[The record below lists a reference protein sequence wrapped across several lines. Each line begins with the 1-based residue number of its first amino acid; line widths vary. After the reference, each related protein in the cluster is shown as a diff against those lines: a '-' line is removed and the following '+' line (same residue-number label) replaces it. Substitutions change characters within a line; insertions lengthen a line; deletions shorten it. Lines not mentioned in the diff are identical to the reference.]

1 MVEFSRL
8 TIRNFKRF
16 SGEHH
21 IPLSGDGRVTVVA
34 AQNGLGKT
42 TMMDAIHVGLYG
54 KRGFTDLYPEKEF
67 LEWLSKA
74 HSVDADDSGSIVL
87 ALAMEDPVLGN
98 IRVSRTYWILD
109 ESMGGIEEEV
119 SVSINGKPLERESGE
134 TRVGL
139 AERWIEDYL
148 PHAAMRRFLVDGERL
163 SDLDPKRID
172 RDIVRGIDDATG
184 IGLLHKLK
192 RHLESVKRGTLR
204 TLAPEDQAESI
215 ERLLEMKQ
223 ELIESKR
230 VAEEEL
236 EKRISQ
242 MDSDSRR
249 IVEIQDEIENLT
261 RDGGSE
267 NVQLR
272 MDYAIKQ
279 SELTSSRREVHQHL
293 MEAIPFIVAGVP
305 ANLSEWEIEDALE
318 SKRSAK
324 RVEEH
329 MQFLDSVIDNSEVGK
344 ITRNRLMTSGR
355 AISDKMGYE
364 GESGSLTHLTL
375 GALEELIQRHAELGL
390 YDAAERVSDCMDEAV
405 ERLENFENSEQAL
418 RKATAGTGISNKADK
433 LRDLAKGI
441 GTLQAEIARLKG
453 EVAQQEQGRLEVEKL
468 IDEIRQREDS
478 DSLLNQRLSRIDEL
492 ERLTD
497 LVMSSVREAFAE
509 PLEAAFQEGFELLSR
524 KSGRL
529 EGVAIDTQD
538 YSTNLSMRGFEGN
551 WLDRD
556 LSATERQ
563 HVGLALVYALRRAST
578 EWSLPLP
585 VVIDTPTSRMDTE
598 HKSWSVTKFYPQLS
612 NQVVVFATSDD
623 LSGGLFEEL
632 SESGVLGHQLLVQEI
647 SENSV
652 EVVPSDLGVFFGV

>member
-1 MVEFSRL
+1 MVDFNRL

-54 KRGFTDLYPEKEF
+54 KRGFTNLYPEKEF

-74 HSVDADDSGSIVL
+74 HSVDADDSDSIVL
-87 ALAMEDPVLGN
+87 ALDMEDPVLGN
-98 IRVSRTYWILD
+98 IRISRTYWMLD

-119 SVSINGKPLERESGE
+119 GVSIGGKPLEREPGE

-148 PHAAMRRFLVDGERL
+148 PYAAMRRFLVDGERL
-163 SDLDPKRID
+163 SHLDPKRID
-172 RDIVRGIDDATG
+172 REIVRGIDDATG

-192 RHLESVKRGTLR
+192 RHLESVRRGTLR

-223 ELIESKR
+223 ELLESR
-230 VAEEEL
+230 GAAEEDL
-236 EKRISQ
+236 EKRITQ
-242 MDSDSRR
+242 MESDSRR

-293 MEAIPFIVAGVP
+293 LETIPFIVAGVP
-305 ANLSEWEIEDALE
+305 ANLSKWDIEDALE

-344 ITRNRLMTSGR
+344 ITRNRLLTSGR
-355 AISDKMGYE
+355 TISDKMEFG
-364 GESGSLTHLTL
+364 GESGSLTPLPL
-375 GALEELIQRHAELGL
+375 VALEELIKRHAELGL
-390 YDAAERVSDCMDEAV
+390 SDAADRVSDCIDEAV
-405 ERLENFENSEQAL
+405 ERLGGFENSEQAL
-418 RKATAGTGISNKADK
+418 RKATAGSGISNKADELK
-433 LRDLAKGI
+433 NLARGI

-453 EVAQQEQGRLEVEKL
+453 EIAQQEQGRLEVERR

-478 DSLLNQRLSRIDEL
+478 DSLLNRRLSRIDEL

-524 KSGRL
+524 KSSRL
-529 EGVAIDTQD
+529 EGVVINTQD
-538 YSTNLSMRGFEGN
+538 YSTHLSMRGFEGN

-623 LSGGLFEEL
+623 LSGGLFGEL
-632 SESGVLGHQLLVQEI
+632 SESGVLGHQLLVQEV

-652 EVVPSDLGVFFGV
+652 EVVSSDLGVFFGV

>member
-1 MVEFSRL
+1 MVEFNRL

-54 KRGFTDLYPEKEF
+54 KRGFTNLYPEKEF

-74 HSVDADDSGSIVL
+74 HSVDADDSDSIVL
-87 ALAMEDPVLGN
+87 ALDMEDPVLGN
-98 IRVSRTYWILD
+98 IRISRTYWMLD

-119 SVSINGKPLERESGE
+119 GVSINGKPLEREPGE

-163 SDLDPKRID
+163 SNLDPKRID
-172 RDIVRGIDDATG
+172 REIVRGIDDATG

-204 TLAPEDQAESI
+204 TLAPKDQAESI

-223 ELIESKR
+223 ELLESR
-230 VAEEEL
+230 GVAEEEL
-236 EKRISQ
+236 EKCSTQ
-242 MDSDSRR
+242 MESDSRR
-249 IVEIQDEIENLT
+249 IVQIQDEIENLT

-305 ANLSEWEIEDALE
+305 SNLSKWDIEDALE

-324 RVEEH
+324 RVTEH
-329 MQFLDSVIDNSEVGK
+329 MQFLGSVIDTSEVGK
-344 ITRNRLMTSGR
+344 ITRNRLLTSGR
-355 AISDKMGYE
+355 TISEKMEFG
-364 GESGSLTHLTL
+364 GESGGLSPLPLV
-375 GALEELIQRHAELGL
+375 ALEELIKRHAELGL
-390 YDAAERVSDCMDEAV
+390 SDAAERVSDCMDEAV
-405 ERLENFENSEQAL
+405 ERLSGFENSEQAL
-418 RKATAGTGISNKADK
+418 RKATAGLGISNKAGELK
-433 LRDLAKGI
+433 NLAKGI
-441 GTLQAEIARLKG
+441 GTLQAEIAQLKG
-453 EVAQQEQGRLEVEKL
+453 EVAKQEQGRLEVERR
-468 IDEIRQREDS
+468 IDEIRQREDF
-478 DSLLNQRLSRIDEL
+478 DSLLNRRLSRIDEL

-509 PLEAAFQEGFELLSR
+509 PLEAAFQEGFKLLSR
-524 KSGRL
+524 KSSRL
-529 EGVAIDTQD
+529 EGVVIDTQD
-538 YSTNLSMRGFEGN
+538 YSTHLSMRGFEGN

-598 HKSWSVTKFYPQLS
+598 HKSWSVTRFYPQLS

-632 SESGVLGHQLLVQEI
+632 SKSGVVGHQLLVQEV

-652 EVVPSDLGVFFGV
+652 EVVSSDLGVFFGV

>member
-1 MVEFSRL
+1 MVDFNRL

-54 KRGFTDLYPEKEF
+54 KRGFTNLYPEKEF

-74 HSVDADDSGSIVL
+74 HSVDADDSDSIVL
-87 ALAMEDPVLGN
+87 ALDMEDPVLGN
-98 IRVSRTYWILD
+98 IRISRTYWMLD

-119 SVSINGKPLERESGE
+119 GISIGGKPLEREPGE

-163 SDLDPKRID
+163 SHLDPKRID
-172 RDIVRGIDDATG
+172 REIVRGIDDATG

-223 ELIESKR
+223 ELLESR
-230 VAEEEL
+230 GASEEEL
-236 EKRISQ
+236 EKRITQ
-242 MDSDSRR
+242 MESDSHR

-305 ANLSEWEIEDALE
+305 ANLSKWDIEDALE

-344 ITRNRLMTSGR
+344 ITRNRLLTSGR
-355 AISDKMGYE
+355 TVSDKMEFG
-364 GESGSLTHLTL
+364 GGSGSLTPLPL
-375 GALEELIQRHAELGL
+375 VALEELIRRHAELGL
-390 YDAAERVSDCMDEAV
+390 SDAAERVSDCMDEAV
-405 ERLENFENSEQAL
+405 ERLEGFENSERAL
-418 RKATAGTGISNKADK
+418 RKATAGSGISNKADELK
-433 LRDLAKGI
+433 NLAKGI

-453 EVAQQEQGRLEVEKL
+453 EVAQQEQGRLEVERR

-478 DSLLNQRLSRIDEL
+478 DSLLNRRLSRIDEL

-524 KSGRL
+524 KSSRL
-529 EGVAIDTQD
+529 EGVVINTQD
-538 YSTNLSMRGFEGN
+538 YSTHLSMRGFEGN

-623 LSGGLFEEL
+623 LSGGLFGEL
-632 SESGVLGHQLLVQEI
+632 SESGVLGHQLLVQEV

-652 EVVPSDLGVFFGV
+652 EVVSSDLGVFFGV